1 VKSVSV
7 PLHFSR
13 GLHKRRPSNEREEE
27 RWERRDESKE
37 KRERSCTS
45 LPIGK

>member
-7 PLHFSR
+7 PSHFSR
-13 GLHKRRPSNEREEE
+13 GLHKRRPSNEREKE

-37 KRERSCTS
+37 KRENGLVR
-45 LPIGK
+45 LY